1 MPNSTRPAPSDWSRI
16 ERLQAARDRAD
27 RVCRALMV
35 LLLPT
40 LLTALLF
47 TPLFWRITP

>member
-1 MPNSTRPAPSDWSRI
+1 MQTRTRPAPSDWSRI

-27 RVCRALMV
+27 RVCRALML
-35 LLLPT
+35 LLLPA

-47 TPLFWRITP
+47 TPRFWRITP